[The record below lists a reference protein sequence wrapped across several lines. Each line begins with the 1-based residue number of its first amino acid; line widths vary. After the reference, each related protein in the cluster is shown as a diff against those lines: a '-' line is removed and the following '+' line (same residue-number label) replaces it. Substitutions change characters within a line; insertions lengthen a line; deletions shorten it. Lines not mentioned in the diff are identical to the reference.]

1 MEECIIK
8 RTTKVKEDERL
19 FELYKACLTG
29 GHANIGG
36 NNATSKQLAEYAL
49 DAAKAAL
56 EVWNERS

>member
-1 MEECIIK
+1 MEERIIK

-29 GHANIGG
+29 WHANIGG
-36 NNATSKQLAEYAL
+36 NKATGNQLAEYAL
-49 DAAKAAL
+49 EDAKAAL